1 MIDYKALAGRLDRFA
16 DWVEM
21 NGFDV
26 SDIRAAAQLA
36 RERAEA
42 PEPVGWM
49 RPDDLQQAAVAPR
62 LCRMHPEKDK
72 QSDMVP
78 VYLHPPAAQPQSEP
92 TYLDPTAVALGLA
105 WSEDGQADS
114 VEPTEYIYIRLKR
127 PEGYE
132 DVRGVAGVDVKPA
145 RGLVAWF
152 LRRQGLGGITLP
164 TGIYLLPERLHD
176 AELIA
181 HERMHQQQIARM
193 GMVRFYATYLW
204 QLVRYGYKDHPLER

>member
-1 MIDYKALAGRLDRFA
+1 MTDYAALAARLDAHAAIHEDERLR
-16 DWVEM
+16 
-21 NGFDV
+21 GFD
-26 SDIRAAAQLA
+26 DEDEQRQWAEDLRAAAQLA

-127 PEGYE
+127 PEGY
-132 DVRGVAGVDVKPA
+132 
-145 RGLVAWF
+145 
-152 LRRQGLGGITLP
+152 
-164 TGIYLLPERLHD
+164 
-176 AELIA
+176 
-181 HERMHQQQIARM
+181 
-193 GMVRFYATYLW
+193 
-204 QLVRYGYKDHPLER
+204 